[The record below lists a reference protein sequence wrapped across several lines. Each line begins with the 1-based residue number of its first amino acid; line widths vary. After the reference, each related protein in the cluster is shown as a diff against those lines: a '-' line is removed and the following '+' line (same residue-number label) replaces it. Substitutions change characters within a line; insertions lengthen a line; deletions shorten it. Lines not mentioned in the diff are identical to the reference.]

1 MQLLTESVSDGY
13 CKYCY
18 CVMPGL
24 WWALVTM
31 TTVGYGDMVPR
42 YIQHSSPQAD
52 PRHTNV
58 ARRSVNSF
66 WDLNICLLRIYEN

>member
-1 MQLLTESVSDGY
+1 MQLLTESVCDGY

-18 CVMPGL
+18 CVMAGL

-42 YIQHSSPQAD
+42 CRIE
-52 PRHTNV
+52 
-58 ARRSVNSF
+58 
-66 WDLNICLLRIYEN
+66 NIFFSEFRLDCKLFRTYLGMFVGALCALGE